1 MTTPLSARSVLE
13 QLRHDFSANPEVV
26 AKVNGYL
33 DGLPVLRPDAYLVE
47 FDEQQGGELVPKRH
61 AVLDEPTGHYLECST
76 PLYKEVVQ
84 IKSERVETLIKAAR
98 EVMSWTEA
106 AHRPPVRDSIEMG
119 RMVGVRLHALAD
131 LCEALLAFEDHVPHS
146 DPALSECVEPD
157 PSPAE
162 EQANANA
169 NAEADPAVKP
179 EMGLYEAT
187 YMFEKLGYRGM
198 DRIRET
204 LKAIGDVPGE
214 EPGAF
219 TLNLES
225 PFSNDQATAAEVK
238 GDA

>member
-1 MTTPLSARSVLE
+1 MTTPLSARSALE
-13 QLRHDFSANPEVV
+13 QLRHDFSANPEVL

-33 DGLPVLRPDAYLVE
+33 DGLPVLKPDAYLVE

-61 AVLDEPTGHYLECST
+61 AVLEEPTGHYLECST

-84 IKSERVETLIKAAR
+84 PKSECVESLIKAAR

-119 RMVGVRLHALAD
+119 RMVGVRLHALVD
-131 LCEALLAFEDHVPHS
+131 LGEALLALEDHVPHS
-146 DPALSECVEPD
+146 DPALSECPEPD
-157 PSPAE
+157 SSPVE
-162 EQANANA
+162 EQANA

-179 EMGLYEAT
+179 EMGLFEAT

-204 LKAIGDVPGE
+204 LKTIGAVPGE
-214 EPGAF
+214 EPGTF

-225 PFSNDQATAAEVK
+225 PFTQEQAATVEEK
-238 GDA
+238 GGA